1 MNFIYA
7 HGPRKK
13 TPTKQGNFP
22 TGSENFRA
30 RGTTEETKRNP
41 SVRQGMWL
49 VTCALHIASK
59 QRCFHK
65 CWRSLVL
72 GAGLAFLVG
81 PACPVYVFS
90 S

>member
-30 RGTTEETKRNP
+30 WGTTEETKRNL

-49 VTCALHIASK
+49 VTASS
-59 QRCFHK
+59 
-65 CWRSLVL
+65 RSYLVL
-72 GAGLAFLVG
+72 HWALGRVVRIAPLLDVYHDGVQARRPQEVG
-81 PACPVYVFS
+81 
-90 S
+90 